1 MRKQITYYQKNFL
14 IVQML
19 YLLYKIYIMR
29 VFYYWIRKII
39 IKYITNYLQ
48 IKNNKQIFLTLV
60 IFRQL
65 KAIGNYKT
73 ISMNLAILFERSEFR
88 ALQIWFYNG
97 QRKIGIGRQS
107 SFVTFLAHERKVSI
121 GYSNSFSLVVK
132 KTNQKKPP
140 AHALFTLS
148 KIKIC
153 RQRSKLAK
161 LKQQN

>member
-1 MRKQITYYQKNFL
+1 MRE
-14 IVQML
+14 
-19 YLLYKIYIMR
+19 KIGIMEI
-29 VFYYWIRKII
+29 FYYWI
-39 IKYITNYLQ
+39 Q
-48 IKNNKQIFLTLV
+48 KNNNRIFLTLA

-65 KAIGNYKT
+65 KAIGNYKI
-73 ISMNLAILFERSEFR
+73 ISMNLALLFERSEFR

-132 KTNQKKPP
+132 KTKQKKPP

>member
-48 IKNNKQIFLTLV
+48 IKNSKQIFLTLA

-73 ISMNLAILFERSEFR
+73 ISMNLALLFERSEFR

-107 SFVTFLAHERKVSI
+107 SFVTFLTHERKVSI
-121 GYSNSFSLVVK
+121 KMQVFIYLVAK
-132 KTNQKKPP
+132 KQTKE
-140 AHALFTLS
+140 S
-148 KIKIC
+148 Y
-153 RQRSKLAK
+153 RR
-161 LKQQN
+161 

>member
-1 MRKQITYYQKNFL
+1 MREKIGIIQKIFL

-19 YLLYKIYIMR
+19 YLLYKIYIMGI
-29 VFYYWIRKII
+29 FYYWIRKII

-48 IKNNKQIFLTLV
+48 IKNNKQIFLTLA

-73 ISMNLAILFERSEFR
+73 ISMNLALLFERSEFR

-121 GYSNSFSLVVK
+121 KMQVFISLVAK
-132 KTNQKKPP
+132 K
-140 AHALFTLS
+140 
-148 KIKIC
+148 
-153 RQRSKLAK
+153 RSKESYRR
-161 LKQQN
+161 

>member
-1 MRKQITYYQKNFL
+1 MREKIGIIQKIFL

-19 YLLYKIYIMR
+19 YLLYKIYIMGI
-29 VFYYWIRKII
+29 FYYWIRKII

-48 IKNNKQIFLTLV
+48 IKNNKQIFLTLA

-73 ISMNLAILFERSEFR
+73 ISMNLALLFERSEFR

-121 GYSNSFSLVVK
+121 KMQVFISLMAK
-132 KTNQKKPP
+132 KRTKEN
-140 AHALFTLS
+140 H
-148 KIKIC
+148 
-153 RQRSKLAK
+153 RR
-161 LKQQN
+161 

>member
-14 IVQML
+14 IVQIL
-19 YLLYKIYIMR
+19 YLLYKIYVMGI
-29 VFYYWIRKII
+29 FYYWI
-39 IKYITNYLQ
+39 Q
-48 IKNNKQIFLTLV
+48 KNNNRIFLTLA

-73 ISMNLAILFERSEFR
+73 ISMNLALLFERSEFR

-97 QRKIGIGRQS
+97 QRKIGIERQS

-132 KTNQKKPP
+132 KMNQKKPP

-153 RQRSKLAK
+153 R
-161 LKQQN
+161 

>member
-14 IVQML
+14 IVQIL

-29 VFYYWIRKII
+29 IFYYWIRKII

-48 IKNNKQIFLTLV
+48 IKNNKQIFLTLA

-73 ISMNLAILFERSEFR
+73 ISMNLALLFERSEFR

-97 QRKIGIGRQS
+97 QRKIGIERQS

-121 GYSNSFSLVVK
+121 KMQVFIYLVAK
-132 KTNQKKPP
+132 KQTKE
-140 AHALFTLS
+140 S
-148 KIKIC
+148 Y
-153 RQRSKLAK
+153 RR
-161 LKQQN
+161 

>member
-1 MRKQITYYQKNFL
+1 MRG
-14 IVQML
+14 
-19 YLLYKIYIMR
+19 KIGIMGI
-29 VFYYWIRKII
+29 FYYWI
-39 IKYITNYLQ
+39 Q
-48 IKNNKQIFLTLV
+48 KNNNRIFLTLV

-65 KAIGNYKT
+65 KAIGNYKI
-73 ISMNLAILFERSEFR
+73 ISMNLALLFERSEFR
-88 ALQIWFYNG
+88 ALQIGFYNG

-140 AHALFTLS
+140 AHVLFTLS

-153 RQRSKLAK
+153 QQRSKLAK

>member
-14 IVQML
+14 IVQIL

-73 ISMNLAILFERSEFR
+73 ISMNLALLFERSEFR

-121 GYSNSFSLVVK
+121 KCRCSFLWWQRNEPK
-132 KTNQKKPP
+132 KATADKILALKKYIGI
-140 AHALFTLS
+140 HFL
-148 KIKIC
+148 
-153 RQRSKLAK
+153 QW
-161 LKQQN
+161 